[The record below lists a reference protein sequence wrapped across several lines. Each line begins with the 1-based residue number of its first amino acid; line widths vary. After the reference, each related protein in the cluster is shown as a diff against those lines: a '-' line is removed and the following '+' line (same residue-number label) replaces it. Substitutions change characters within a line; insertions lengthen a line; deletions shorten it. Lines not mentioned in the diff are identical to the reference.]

1 MEISLQICPVL
12 LVPGPRREL
21 KPKPKPRSESTAAKC
36 LSRLRMR
43 RTVVFAEKMGSF
55 LTTDACWSRSFRGSS
70 TYLGQA
76 RKQDKMRNNS

>member
-21 KPKPKPRSESTAAKC
+21 KPKPRSETTAAKC

-43 RTVVFAEKMGSF
+43 LAVVFAEKMGSF
-55 LTTDACWSRSFRGSS
+55 LTTDARWSRLFRGSS